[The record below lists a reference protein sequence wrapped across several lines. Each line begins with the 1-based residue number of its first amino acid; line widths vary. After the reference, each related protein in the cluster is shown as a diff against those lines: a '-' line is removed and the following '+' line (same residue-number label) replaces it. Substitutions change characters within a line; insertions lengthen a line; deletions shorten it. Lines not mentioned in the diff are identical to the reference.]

1 MKTRLT
7 HWNVALVSMT
17 ASGSVYAHPGH
28 EGKHMVELLHPLM
41 GEPWQYGIGFALSIL
56 VLLLGRYL
64 HK

>member
-1 MKTRLT
+1 MKTSLT
-7 HWNVALVSMT
+7 HWNVALASM
-17 ASGSVYAHPGH
+17 AVSGSVFAHPGH
-28 EGKHMVELLHPLM
+28 EGKHMADLLM